1 MYVVQVQV
9 LHCVPYKHNIET
21 IYSYYKPLF
30 NKYKI
35 QWQSLVLTKI
45 IIIKHKNESDENVI
59 QIKIIESIL
68 YR

>member
-1 MYVVQVQV
+1 MTITSATKNV
-9 LHCVPYKHNIET
+9 KH
-21 IYSYYKPLF
+21 L
-30 NKYKI
+30 
-35 QWQSLVLTKI
+35 